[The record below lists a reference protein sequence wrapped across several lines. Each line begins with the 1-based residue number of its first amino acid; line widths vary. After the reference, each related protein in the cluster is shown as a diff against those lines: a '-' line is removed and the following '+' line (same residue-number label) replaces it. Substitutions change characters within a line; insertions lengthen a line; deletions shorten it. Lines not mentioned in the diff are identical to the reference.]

1 MDKERNSTIRKI
13 QNISKIFVFVI
24 SLLSLASCSKG
35 DEDNSSTSTT
45 NAMSV
50 NIQPDTWT
58 YISLSDGKIVGTS
71 ELGDTDA
78 EKAWHDRI
86 DWDVALC
93 NGIIRTN
100 SGTSGIGRGGIMS
113 SPQSFDNVDASAV
126 TSFNVDA
133 DTVTVRRIGN

>member
-1 MDKERNSTIRKI
+1 MRKM

-35 DEDNSSTSTT
+35 DEDNNPASTT
-45 NAMSV
+45 NTMSV

-78 EKAWHDRI
+78 EKSWHDRT

-93 NGIIRTN
+93 NDIIRTN
-100 SGTSGIGRGGIMS
+100 SGTSGVGSGGIMS